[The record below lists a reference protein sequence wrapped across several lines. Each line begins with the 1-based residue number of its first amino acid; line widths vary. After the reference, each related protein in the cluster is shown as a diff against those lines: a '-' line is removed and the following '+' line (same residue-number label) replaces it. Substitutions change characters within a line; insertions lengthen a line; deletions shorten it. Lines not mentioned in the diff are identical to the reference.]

1 MKMWNRKM
9 KRFLFCSIGFLI
21 LTGCQDRNF
30 TLLGYRFGSNFDP
43 SVRTVAVSIFRNV
56 SEQTSPNRNLE
67 ADLAQA
73 IVREINGRPG
83 LRVVS
88 DPAVADSELT
98 GTINSVNKL
107 ILNRNQQNQWRDGEV
122 LISANVVWKARDGR
136 ILSNRRRAAP
146 STTDVPAF
154 DPTLPP
160 PVVVPVPENAIPVAV
175 IANGRLVP
183 ELGETNATAQ
193 QIAIKQLARQIVN
206 LMEEPW

>member
-9 KRFLFCSIGFLI
+9 KRFLFFTIGFLI

-88 DPAVADSELT
+88 DPAE
-98 GTINSVNKL
+98 
-107 ILNRNQQNQWRDGEV
+107 
-122 LISANVVWKARDGR
+122 
-136 ILSNRRRAAP
+136 RAAIMP
-146 STTDVPAF
+146 RVAAAWRREDV
-154 DPTLPP
+154 D
-160 PVVVPVPENAIPVAV
+160 IM
-175 IANGRLVP
+175 IAYSPLV
-183 ELGETNATAQ
+183 EVTIEDAA
-193 QIAIKQLARQIVN
+193 A
-206 LMEEPW
+206 